1 MEPESLLELAARY
14 REMLRQSVYL
24 MRSLDAEGELSAA
37 QVSTLNML
45 RSGPMR
51 VSHIA
56 RNGGV
61 RVPSATEQIIKLENA
76 GLVTRG
82 QDSQDA
88 RVVMV
93 SLTPAGERT
102 LDQANERRN
111 AVLAA
116 LFAALT
122 EQERA
127 AIAEALPALN
137 SLSRVLD
144 GTSLQS

>member
-1 MEPESLLELAARY
+1 MESESLHELAARY

-24 MRSLDAEGELSAA
+24 MRSLDAEGELSAG

-93 SLTPAGERT
+93 SLTPAGEQT

-122 EQERA
+122 EHERA
-127 AIAEALPALN
+127 AIAAALPALN

-144 GTSLQS
+144 GTSQPS

>member
-1 MEPESLLELAARY
+1 MDHEDLLELAARY
-14 REMLRQSVYL
+14 RETLRQSVYL
-24 MRSLDAEGELSAA
+24 MRSLDAEGELSAV

-45 RSGPMR
+45 QSGPMR

-61 RVPSATEQIIKLENA
+61 KVPSATEQIIKLENA

-93 SLTPAGERT
+93 SLTPAGQRT
-102 LDQANERRN
+102 LDQANDRRN

-116 LFAALT
+116 LFATLT
-122 EQERA
+122 EKERA
-127 AIAEALPALN
+127 AIAAALPALN
-137 SLSRVLD
+137 SLNRVPD
-144 GTSLQS
+144 GTSQPS